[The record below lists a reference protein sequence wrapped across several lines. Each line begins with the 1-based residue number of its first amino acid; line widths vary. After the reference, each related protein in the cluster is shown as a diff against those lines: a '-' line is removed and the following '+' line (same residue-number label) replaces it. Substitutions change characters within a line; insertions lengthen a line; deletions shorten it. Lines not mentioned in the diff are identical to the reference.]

1 MLTINPTALRIAAHD
16 TAPSGPNGADPAGFA
31 SLLRQTQ
38 TQAAQQPAVA
48 VPPPAEAAPA
58 PAASNSAQPA
68 PVAHDEASAEPQSP
82 QSPHEPQEPDPAGHA
97 RALLR
102 SRLRAADGTGTAPHG
117 PKTDPSTSDT
127 AKAGTTDPAATDKRT
142 DAAPA
147 SPASAD
153 PALDPGV
160 MHWLANLQQAA
171 AAGGDAGTAKGGP
184 GARTDPDAPQA
195 ALGDDPAGRAR
206 GHAAGPSA
214 ADLKAD
220 ADLKDAA
227 AAQAR
232 SQGADPSTAGLFA
245 QALAE
250 QRPIEKAPAPS
261 TGSSGGAKDI
271 AALNATTL
279 APTPGAAAEVAAT
292 TPVVLSTP
300 VTAPDFAQ
308 ELGLRLSVLARDG
321 VQHAE
326 IHLNPADMGPVSV
339 QIVMDG
345 TQAHVAFGADAAAT
359 RQAIEAGLPDLASAL
374 HDAGFTLAG
383 GGVSQHAGGR
393 GDGTGSDPGSAA
405 GRRRSVGEDTVKRVG
420 AAARRIVTAGGVDLF
435 A

>member
-1 MLTINPTALRIAAHD
+1 MLTINPTALRTAAND
-16 TAPSGPNGADPAGFA
+16 TAPSAPNGADPAGFA

-38 TQAAQQPAVA
+38 TQAAPQPAVA
-48 VPPPAEAAPA
+48 VPPAAEAVPA
-58 PAASNSAQPA
+58 LAASTPAQPA
-68 PVAHDEASAEPQSP
+68 PVAHDEASSEPPPP
-82 QSPHEPQEPDPAGHA
+82 QEPREPDPAGHA

-102 SRLRAADGTGTAPHG
+102 SKLRAADGTGSAPHG
-117 PKTDPSTSDT
+117 PKADPSTRDIAKAGTSDT
-127 AKAGTTDPAATDKRT
+127 APADKRA

-147 SPASAD
+147 STSSAD
-153 PALDPGV
+153 PALDPSV

-171 AAGGDAGTAKGGP
+171 AAGGDAGTAKVGS
-184 GARTDPDAPQA
+184 GARTDPDAAQA
-195 ALGDDPAGRAR
+195 APGDDPAGRVR

-220 ADLKDAA
+220 ADLKDA

-261 TGSSGGAKDI
+261 TGSGGGAKDI
-271 AALNATTL
+271 AALNAAAL
-279 APTPGAAAEVAAT
+279 APAPGAAAEVAAT
-292 TPVVLSTP
+292 APVVLSTP

-308 ELGLRLSVLARDG
+308 ELGLKLSVLARDG

-326 IHLNPADMGPVSV
+326 IHLNPAEMGPVSV

-374 HDAGFTLAG
+374 RDAGFTLAG

-393 GDGTGSDPGSAA
+393 GDGGDSGARGDSGPRVGAGPDAA
-405 GRRRSVGEDTVKRVG
+405 QRVG
-420 AAARRIVTAGGVDLF
+420 AAARRIVTAGGVDLY